1 MVVIVECA
9 AAAVTTLS
17 VVPKLSVEKGLEMV
31 ELAKRSEYGVAAQ
44 KMVVVLGLH
53 MREGLEVG
61 ELAMVAECVGVV
73 PKVSVVPELPVE
85 MGFFVVEQVESLVV
99 PEEKVLEGLE
109 PLVDVECAGEAL
121 LDLEVLGLYAGEGL
135 EVVEC

>member
-17 VVPKLSVEKGLEMV
+17 VVPKLSVEKGLEVV
-31 ELAKRSEYGVAAQ
+31 ELAKRSEYGAQ